1 MTQSYDQCTTEEFY
15 IKICETLGIKTE
27 GLAKVTIEMEAGK
40 PFTITTK
47 TFVYS
52 VDFDKVIDEIKKYK
66 YKVEEIKE

>member
-1 MTQSYDQCTTEEFY
+1 MTQSYNQCTTEEFY

-27 GLAKVTIEMEAGK
+27 GLTKVTIEMEAGK

-47 TFVYS
+47 TFKYS
-52 VDFDKVIDEIKKYK
+52 ATMSCFVDELKK

>member
-1 MTQSYDQCTTEEFY
+1 MTQSYDQVTTEGFY

-40 PFTITTK
+40 PLTITTK

-52 VDFDKVIDEIKKYK
+52 AYRSCFVDELKK

>member
-1 MTQSYDQCTTEEFY
+1 MTQSYNQCTTEEFY

-47 TFVYS
+47 TFAYS
-52 VDFDKVIDEIKKYK
+52 ATMSCFVDELKK